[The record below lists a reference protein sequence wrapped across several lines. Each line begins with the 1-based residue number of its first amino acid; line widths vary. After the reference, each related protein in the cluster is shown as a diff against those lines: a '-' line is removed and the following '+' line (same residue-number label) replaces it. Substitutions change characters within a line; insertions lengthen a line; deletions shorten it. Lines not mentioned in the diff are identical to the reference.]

1 MEHNHESRNQE
12 LKKDKSSTLNNLE
25 NVKIMKLLL
34 QNTMKIPIMYI
45 LLEVKMIPENH
56 NYLVSKGLLT
66 NHCKHNVYM

>member
-56 NYLVSKGLLT
+56 NYLVSKGLLK